1 MKIEKSHVEILPQ
14 EPGVE
19 GMLRLVEKVGRTAYK
34 SEDRITNDSYKK
46 FVEMLYNR
54 GHWAVFNLA
63 TVYLIVPCSTV
74 NVPNDL
80 FAKPYSAYVKTDIVN
95 DNFYITTNYR
105 VICQLGLQEFMRK
118 YWSEPTKNHYHR
130 VVTHWT
136 CSRSIGNELVR
147 HRLMSFCI
155 SGDSI
160 IKSYRQKQ
168 WTVKE
173 LYDWQFDEKRKG
185 RLKLINV
192 RSVDEDDHTVVKNKI
207 DKIIK
212 TGIKK
217 TYKLVTQSGR
227 SISTTL
233 EHKFYTPDGYIELKN
248 LKVGDFIYSN
258 GIELLENESWIRE
271 MYLEKNMTRKALAE
285 KIGCCE
291 ATLFK
296 AFKKFN
302 IVKPL
307 SDRPNRHPGYG
318 KIGMFTEEQKQE
330 ISKRMSFEGNHQ
342 WKEHKTE
349 KAARQLARN
358 HYKKDHCEFCGNTA
372 SLEQH
377 HWDKDPLNWNE
388 DNVIT
393 LCTKCHKLV
402 HKSGTL
408 GVFRDKIVSIE
419 FDKEE
424 EVYDIVMKD
433 NPHNFVVNG
442 VVVHNCQL
450 STRYCNYSKS
460 KFGGELTFILPQWV
474 YRVRNEIASTV
485 DPLTGEDRSDI
496 RDLDGQELWSALC
509 CLDRTIAARD
519 KFWKSA
525 EEEYLY
531 ETTNDEGEHLKAE
544 EARDCLPLG
553 LKTEICAAGFVEDW
567 LYEPENTKEK
577 AGFFFLRSASDAH
590 PDIKVLSDDLRR
602 QFKEQGIDKL
612 K

>member
-34 SEDRITNDSYKK
+34 SEDRITDDSYKK
-46 FVEMLYNR
+46 FVDMLYNR

-63 TVYLIVPCSTV
+63 TVYLIVPCNTV

-147 HRLMSFCI
+147 HRILNF
-155 SGDSI
+155 
-160 IKSYRQKQ
+160 
-168 WTVKE
+168 
-173 LYDWQFDEKRKG
+173 L
-185 RLKLINV
+185 
-192 RSVDEDDHTVVKNKI
+192 
-207 DKIIK
+207 
-212 TGIKK
+212 
-217 TYKLVTQSGR
+217 
-227 SISTTL
+227 
-233 EHKFYTPDGYIELKN
+233 
-248 LKVGDFIYSN
+248 
-258 GIELLENESWIRE
+258 
-271 MYLEKNMTRKALAE
+271 
-285 KIGCCE
+285 
-291 ATLFK
+291 
-296 AFKKFN
+296 
-302 IVKPL
+302 
-307 SDRPNRHPGYG
+307 
-318 KIGMFTEEQKQE
+318 QE
-330 ISKRMSFEGNHQ
+330 
-342 WKEHKTE
+342 
-349 KAARQLARN
+349 
-358 HYKKDHCEFCGNTA
+358 
-372 SLEQH
+372 
-377 HWDKDPLNWNE
+377 
-388 DNVIT
+388 
-393 LCTKCHKLV
+393 
-402 HKSGTL
+402 
-408 GVFRDKIVSIE
+408 
-419 FDKEE
+419 
-424 EVYDIVMKD
+424 
-433 NPHNFVVNG
+433 
-442 VVVHNCQL
+442 

-460 KFGGELTFILPQWV
+460 KFGGELTFILPQWI

-485 DPLTGEDRSDI
+485 DPLTGEDRSSI

-509 CLDRTIAARD
+509 CLDRTVAARD